1 MNAAHTPESIKNEV
15 RTMIA
20 EMTERAPSE
29 ISDTAHFTDDLELDS
44 LMALEMMVAVNK
56 KYRIQ
61 LFEEEFSTIK
71 TLNDAVA
78 VVLRHVSPASTNG
91 ASAAVSK

>member
-1 MNAAHTPESIKNEV
+1 
-15 RTMIA
+15 
-20 EMTERAPSE
+20 
-29 ISDTAHFTDDLELDS
+29 
-44 LMALEMMVAVNK
+44 MALEMMVAVNK